1 VKDKTL
7 QLAVEDGAAEPR
19 DGTEPPFT
27 EPAREGGAPLRAG
40 DTLDGAAAAAANED
54 APRLGPGAVL
64 DGRYRIQSLLGEG
77 GMGTVWRAHHL
88 RIGRAV
94 AVKVLNADVSRS
106 PLEVERF
113 RREADIAVRLSS
125 PHVVEVLDFGEAP
138 GGALYLVM
146 ELLQGESVRERLRR
160 VGRLPPDE
168 VAELLR
174 QLMRGLDAAHR
185 AGIVHRDLKP
195 ENLWLVP
202 EDGRDRLKILDF
214 GIAKVVDLP
223 GGAERTQAGLVMGT
237 PQFLSPEQA
246 VGAEVDA
253 RADLYSA
260 GIVAYLLLTGRHPFS
275 TFDARSLLRA
285 HAYDPVPSPARD
297 APELVGHPAL
307 LRFVARTTEKDRN
320 LRAQSAGELLDV
332 LEGKAP
338 AGPRPGGSGAPA
350 ATASA
355 ASATR
360 TGFLRTLSATVPRAH
375 GLTLL
380 VAEIADYAAL
390 SATRTREEIAA
401 LLTEHDHLVVPALRA
416 FRGRRVSSL
425 GASLLAAFPSPTDA
439 VLCAMAVQDRLA
451 ARDLRADGDR
461 LVLRIA
467 LHLGELREERGDL
480 AGAARDAAHAV
491 LGVAGPGEIL
501 LTRAVY
507 LAMSRGE
514 VRLEPLPPVELTGEQ
529 LPLYR
534 VERSDGVAPYGG
546 REAGRVED
554 AVLLTRALAP
564 IADGLSSIGDAAAE
578 GRLRATWRVVAAAA
592 SLAGLRTLAL
602 LARVALGLLAA
613 LRFVGWRRRPP
624 PLWMERAVRRL
635 ERTLDAVRLR
645 RPFHRAALLRPLT

>member
-7 QLAVEDGAAEPR
+7 QLALDEGAAPSLHGEAPAAPAA
-19 DGTEPPFT
+19 PP
-27 EPAREGGAPLRAG
+27 EAG
-40 DTLDGAAAAAANED
+40 

-77 GMGTVWRAHHL
+77 GMGTVWRAQHL
-88 RIGRAV
+88 RIGRPV
-94 AVKVLNADVSRS
+94 AVKVLHPDVGRS
-106 PLEVERF
+106 PLEAERF
-113 RREADIAVRLSS
+113 RREAEIAVRLDS
-125 PHVVEVLDFGEAP
+125 PHVVGVLDFGEAP
-138 GGALYLVM
+138 GGSLYLVM
-146 ELLQGESVRERLRR
+146 ELLQGESVRERLKRT
-160 VGRLPPDE
+160 GRLPPEE

-246 VGAEVDA
+246 VGAEVDQ

-285 HAYDPVPSPARD
+285 HAYDPVPSPARE
-297 APELVGHPAL
+297 APELTGHPAL
-307 LRFVARTTEKDRN
+307 LRFVARATEKDRN
-320 LRAQSAGELLDV
+320 LRAQSAAELLDV
-332 LEGKAP
+332 LEGKPAP
-338 AGPRPGGSGAPA
+338 GARTGGSGAPA
-350 ATASA
+350 VTPGAGPTEAPN
-355 ASATR
+355 R
-360 TGFLRTLSATVPRAH
+360 TGFLRTLSATAPRAH

-380 VAEIADYAAL
+380 LAEIADYASLAA
-390 SATRTREEIAA
+390 SRTREELAA
-401 LLTEHDHLVVPALRA
+401 LLTEHDHLVVPALRT

-425 GASLLAAFPSPTDA
+425 DAALVAAFPSPTDA
-439 VLCAMAVQDRLA
+439 VLCAMAIQDRLA
-451 ARDLRADGDR
+451 ARNLRADGDR
-461 LVLRIA
+461 IAVRIA

-480 AGAARDAAHAV
+480 AGAARETAVAV
-491 LGVAGPGEIL
+491 LREVPAGHVL
-501 LTRAVY
+501 LTRTVY

-514 VRLEPLPPVELTGEQ
+514 VRLEPLPPLELAGEP

-534 VERSDGVAPYGG
+534 VERTSGVAPYGG
-546 REAGRVED
+546 REAARVED
-554 AVLLTRALAP
+554 ALHLTRALAP

-578 GRLRATWRVVAAAA
+578 GRLRATWRVLRAAAG
-592 SLAGLRTLAL
+592 LAGLLAL
-602 LARVALGLLAA
+602 DLSARLALGVLGA
-613 LRFVGWRRRPP
+613 LRLAFWRRRPP
-624 PLWMERAVRRL
+624 PIRIERAVRRL
-635 ERTLDAVRLR
+635 DRTLEAVRLR
-645 RPFHRAALLRPLT
+645 RPVHRAALIRPLS

>member
-7 QLAVEDGAAEPR
+7 QLAVEDGA
-19 DGTEPPFT
+19 PPA
-27 EPAREGGAPLRAG
+27 PGAPEPGEALPSRAG
-40 DTLDGAAAAAANED
+40 DTLGGERVAAGAE
-54 APRLGPGAVL
+54 PRLGPGAVL

-77 GMGTVWRAHHL
+77 GMGTVWRAQQL

-94 AVKVLNADVSRS
+94 AIKVLNPDVPRS
-106 PLEVERF
+106 ALEVERF
-113 RREADIAVRLSS
+113 RREAEIAVRLGS

-174 QLMRGLDAAHR
+174 QLLRGLDAAHR

-223 GGAERTQAGLVMGT
+223 GDAERTQAGLVMGT

-307 LRFVARTTEKDRN
+307 LRFVARATEKDRN
-320 LRAQSAGELLDV
+320 LRAQSAAELLDV

-338 AGPRPGGSGAPA
+338 GAPRPGGTAGVPPLLTPGGA
-350 ATASA
+350 
-355 ASATR
+355 ATR
-360 TGFLRTLSATVPRAH
+360 TGFLRALSATVPRAH

-390 SATRTREEIAA
+390 SATRTGDEVAA
-401 LLTEHDHLVVPALRA
+401 LLTAHDHLVVPALRA
-416 FRGRRVSSL
+416 FRGRRVSAF

-439 VLCAMAVQDRLA
+439 VLCAMAIQDRLA
-451 ARDLRADGDR
+451 ARNLRVDGDR
-461 LVLRIA
+461 LALRIA

-480 AGAARDAAHAV
+480 AGGARDAAQAV
-491 LGVAGPGEIL
+491 LGVVAPGEIL

-514 VRLEPLPPVELTGEQ
+514 VRLEPLPPIDLAGEP

-534 VERSDGVAPYGG
+534 VERADALAPYGG
-546 REAGRVED
+546 REAARVED

-578 GRLRATWRVVAAAA
+578 GRLRATWRVTRAAAA
-592 SLAGLRTLAL
+592 LASLGALAASAWLALAL
-602 LARVALGLLAA
+602 LGA
-613 LRFVGWRRRPP
+613 LRFAGWRRRPP

-635 ERTLDAVRLR
+635 GRALEVVRLR
-645 RPFHRAALLRPLT
+645 RPIHRAALLRPLS

>member
-1 VKDKTL
+1 MKEKTL
-7 QLAVEDGAAEPR
+7 QLALEDGLAQPREPAEPR
-19 DGTEPPFT
+19 AEPGLQP
-27 EPAREGGAPLRAG
+27 PA
-40 DTLDGAAAAAANED
+40 TSD

-77 GMGTVWRAHHL
+77 GMGTVWRAQHL
-88 RIGRAV
+88 NIGRPV
-94 AVKVLNADVSRS
+94 AIKVLNPDVPRS

-113 RREADIAVRLSS
+113 RREADIAVRLES

-160 VGRLPPDE
+160 QGRLPPDE

-214 GIAKVVDLP
+214 GIAKIVDLP
-223 GGAERTQAGLVMGT
+223 GHAERTQAGLVMGT

-260 GIVAYLLLTGRHPFS
+260 GIVAYLLLTARHPFS

-285 HAYDPVPSPARD
+285 HAYDAVPSPARD

-307 LRFVARTTEKDRN
+307 LRFVARATEKDRN
-320 LRAQSAGELLDV
+320 LRAQSAAELLDV

-338 AGPRPGGSGAPA
+338 PASRAGGSDG
-350 ATASA
+350 ATAVTPGTVT
-355 ASATR
+355 ATR

-375 GLTLL
+375 SLTLL

-390 SATRTREEIAA
+390 AASRSREEVAA

-416 FRGRRVSSL
+416 FRGRRVSAL
-425 GASLLAAFPSPTDA
+425 GASLLSAFPSPTDA
-439 VLCAMAVQDRLA
+439 VLCAMAIQDRLA
-451 ARDLRADGDR
+451 ARNLRVDGDR
-461 LVLRIA
+461 ISVRIA
-467 LHLGELREERGDL
+467 LHLGELREEKGDL
-480 AGAARDAAHAV
+480 AGAARELAQAV
-491 LGVAGPGEIL
+491 LRGVDPGEIL

-514 VRLEPLPPVELTGEQ
+514 VRVEPLPPLDLTGEQ
-529 LPLYR
+529 LPVYR
-534 VERSDGVAPYGG
+534 VERADGVAPYGG
-546 REAGRVED
+546 REAARVED
-554 AVLLTRALAP
+554 AALLAP

-578 GRLRATWRVVAAAA
+578 GRLRATSRVIAAAVA
-592 SLAGLRTLAL
+592 LAGLGVLAL
-602 LARVALGLLAA
+602 LARIGLGLLAA

-624 PLWMERAVRRL
+624 SLRIERAVRRL
-635 ERTLDAVRLR
+635 GRTLEGVRLR
-645 RPFHRAALLRPLT
+645 RMIHRAALLRPLT

>member
-7 QLAVEDGAAEPR
+7 QLALEDGAAKPRQPDPLAVETAR
-19 DGTEPPFT
+19 DGGATHGSGGT
-27 EPAREGGAPLRAG
+27 LAGDREGG
-40 DTLDGAAAAAANED
+40 TD

-77 GMGTVWRAHHL
+77 GMGTVWRAQQL
-88 RIGRAV
+88 RIGRPV
-94 AVKVLNADVSRS
+94 AIKVLSSNLLRS
-106 PLEVERF
+106 PLDVERF

-160 VGRLPPDE
+160 TGRLPPEE
-168 VAELLR
+168 VSELLR
-174 QLMRGLDAAHR
+174 QLLRGLDAAHR

-223 GGAERTQAGLVMGT
+223 GDAERTQAGLVMGT

-307 LRFVARTTEKDRN
+307 LRFVARATEKDRN
-320 LRAQSAGELLDV
+320 LRAQTAAELLDV

-338 AGPRPGGSGAPA
+338 AAPRTGGGAPA
-350 ATASA
+350 VTPGAATA
-355 ASATR
+355 TR
-360 TGFLRTLSATVPRAH
+360 SGFLRSLSATVPRAH

-390 SATRTREEIAA
+390 AATRSREEVAA

-439 VLCAMAVQDRLA
+439 VLCAMAIQDRLA
-451 ARDLRADGDR
+451 ARNLRADGDR
-461 LVLRIA
+461 LAVRIA
-467 LHLGELREERGDL
+467 MHLGELREERGDL
-480 AGAARDAAHAV
+480 AGAARDVAHAV
-491 LGVAGPGEIL
+491 LRVVAPGEVL

-514 VRLEPLPPVELTGEQ
+514 VRLEPLPPIDLAGEQ
-529 LPLYR
+529 LPVYR
-534 VERSDGVAPYGG
+534 VERTDGVAPYGG
-546 REAGRVED
+546 REAARVED
-554 AVLLTRALAP
+554 AVLLARALAP

-578 GRLRATWRVVAAAA
+578 GHLRATWRVVAASSALFGLRL
-592 SLAGLRTLAL
+592 LAG
-602 LARVALGLLAA
+602 LARVALALLGA

-624 PLWMERAVRRL
+624 PLWMERSVRRL
-635 ERTLDAVRLR
+635 GRTLEKVRLR
-645 RPFHRAALLRPLT
+645 RPIHRASLLRPLT

>member
-7 QLAVEDGAAEPR
+7 QLALENGEGAEPRPAAATPSEGAPPPAGAAER
-19 DGTEPPFT
+19 
-27 EPAREGGAPLRAG
+27 L
-40 DTLDGAAAAAANED
+40 GAAD

-77 GMGTVWRAHHL
+77 GMGTVWRAQHL
-88 RIGRAV
+88 RIGRPV
-94 AVKVLNADVSRS
+94 AIKVLNPDVPRS
-106 PLEVERF
+106 PLDVERF
-113 RREADIAVRLSS
+113 RREAEIAVRLSS

-160 VGRLPPDE
+160 DGRLPPEE
-168 VAELLR
+168 VSELLR

-223 GGAERTQAGLVMGT
+223 GSAERTQAGLVMGT

-246 VGAEVDA
+246 VGADVDA

-307 LRFVARTTEKDRN
+307 LRFVARATEKDRN
-320 LRAQSAGELLDV
+320 LRAQSAAELLDV

-338 AGPRPGGSGAPA
+338 AAPRPGSGGGAPA
-350 ATASA
+350 VTPGGGGP
-355 ASATR
+355 TR
-360 TGFLRTLSATVPRAH
+360 SGFLRALSATVPRAH

-390 SATRTREEIAA
+390 AATRTREEVAA

-416 FRGRRVSSL
+416 FRGRRVSAL
-425 GASLLAAFPSPTDA
+425 GASLLAAFSSPTDA
-439 VLCAMAVQDRLA
+439 VLCAMAIQDRLA
-451 ARDLRADGDR
+451 ARNLRADGDR
-461 LVLRIA
+461 LAVRIA
-467 LHLGELREERGDL
+467 LHLGELREEKGDL
-480 AGAARDAAHAV
+480 AGAARDAAQAV
-491 LGVAGPGEIL
+491 LRVVAPGEIL

-514 VRLEPLPPVELTGEQ
+514 VRVEPLPPLDLAGEGI
-529 LPLYR
+529 PLYR
-534 VERSDGVAPYGG
+534 VERTDGASPYGG
-546 REAGRVED
+546 REAARVED
-554 AVLLTRALAP
+554 AVLLSRALAP

-578 GRLRATWRVVAAAA
+578 GRLRATWRVVAASAA
-592 SLAGLRTLAL
+592 LGALRALAA
-602 LARVALGLLAA
+602 LARVALALLSA

-624 PLWMERAVRRL
+624 PLWMERSVRRL
-635 ERTLDAVRLR
+635 GRSLEKIRMR
-645 RPFHRAALLRPLT
+645 RPIHRAALLRPLT